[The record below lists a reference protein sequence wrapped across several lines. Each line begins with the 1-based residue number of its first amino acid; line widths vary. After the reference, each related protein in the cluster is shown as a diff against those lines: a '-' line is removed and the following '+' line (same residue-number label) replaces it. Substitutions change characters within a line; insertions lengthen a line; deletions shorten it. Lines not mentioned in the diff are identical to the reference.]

1 MGAWSDGLEQHC
13 LEPVLYVIY
22 TYNLSEGAIRLIG
35 FILAD
40 ARLFV
45 KKIQRKFRFFLFLKI
60 CTLNGISIGLYPP
73 MQLQGSIPFH
83 RHPYIHIYL
92 CHVTSDICHFR

>member
-35 FILAD
+35 FILAY
-40 ARLFV
+40 ARFFSHGQTDRWTNGKTDGRIDRQTDGLRLYLHVFIEV
-45 KKIQRKFRFFLFLKI
+45 KVCKKI
-60 CTLNGISIGLYPP
+60 S
-73 MQLQGSIPFH
+73 
-83 RHPYIHIYL
+83 HP
-92 CHVTSDICHFR
+92 RG

>member
-40 ARLFV
+40 ARFFYYGNVVEQSQFLN
-45 KKIQRKFRFFLFLKI
+45 IPYRF
-60 CTLNGISIGLYPP
+60 CRQIGE
-73 MQLQGSIPFH
+73 F
-83 RHPYIHIYL
+83 
-92 CHVTSDICHFR
+92 

>member
-40 ARLFV
+40 AR
-45 KKIQRKFRFFLFLKI
+45 FLPTRSPRLVPDMSCATVFNIL
-60 CTLNGISIGLYPP
+60 
-73 MQLQGSIPFH
+73 
-83 RHPYIHIYL
+83 
-92 CHVTSDICHFR
+92 

>member
-40 ARLFV
+40 AR
-45 KKIQRKFRFFLFLKI
+45 FF
-60 CTLNGISIGLYPP
+60 S
-73 MQLQGSIPFH
+73 
-83 RHPYIHIYL
+83 
-92 CHVTSDICHFR
+92 CHVAEELGGGHDGEYGGGHGDGLVGEGE